1 MHKANRHQPWVDRA
15 SCDDIFDDLTLQM
28 TSRPRLTSKKAKIKQ
43 TSEQHKSGLKLIL
56 GTTEIICIG
65 SHARIVAE
73 YKVMNDV
80 IL

>member
-1 MHKANRHQPWVDRA
+1 MHNANRHQPWVDLA
-15 SCDDIFDDLTLQM
+15 SFDDFFHDLTLQM

-43 TSEQHKSGLKLIL
+43 TSEEHKSGLKLIL
-56 GTTEIICIG
+56 GTPEIICIG

-73 YKVMNDV
+73 YKVVDDV